1 MAWSFALPP
10 GARLAEPQRRQASLF
25 RAVRQ
30 NFGFTEPPEPLVL
43 VGKLGNA
50 GNGVQNSLFFF
61 VKKKSSTKRKS
72 PSFPEKAF
80 SKIFGLNKVKNIG
93 SFLAHIGDTK
103 KPLPASCSL

>member
-61 VKKKSSTKRKS
+61 VKKKSLGKRKS
-72 PSFPEKAF
+72 FY
-80 SKIFGLNKVKNIG
+80 SKTYNPLHCKGLAVCPTAAG
-93 SFLAHIGDTK
+93 LRRTQGMGFE
-103 KPLPASCSL
+103 PMLP